1 MGPNFLE
8 CDRDQVLLLPPSLR
22 EWLPAGH
29 LAWFVIDAVD
39 RLDLM
44 AFYGAYRLDGQ
55 GRGGASAGSR
65 SAERASLHSTVSSV
79 SNGSRDHAHTVPGG
93 ARLRSRRY

>member
-22 EWLPAGH
+22 EWLPEGH

-39 RLDLM
+39 RLDLS
-44 AFYGAYRLDGQ
+44 AFYGAYRA
-55 GRGGASAGSR
+55 RRAG
-65 SAERASLHSTVSSV
+65 
-79 SNGSRDHAHTVPGG
+79 PGG
-93 ARLRSRRY
+93 A

>member
-22 EWLPAGH
+22 EWLPERH

-39 RLDLM
+39 RLDLT
-44 AFYGAYRLDGQ
+44 AFYGLIAST
-55 GRGGASAGSR
+55 GRA
-65 SAERASLHSTVSSV
+65 
-79 SNGSRDHAHTVPGG
+79 
-93 ARLRSRRY
+93 ARLTSRR

>member
-39 RLDLM
+39 RLDLTEFM
-44 AFYGAYRLDGQ
+44 APIDWT
-55 GRGGASAGSR
+55 GRA
-65 SAERASLHSTVSSV
+65 
-79 SNGSRDHAHTVPGG
+79 
-93 ARLRSRRY
+93 ARRTSRR

>member
-8 CDRDQVLLLPPSLR
+8 CDRDQTLLLRPSLR
-22 EWLPAGH
+22 EWLPEGH

-44 AFYGAYRLDGQ
+44 ALYGAYRLDG
-55 GRGGASAGSR
+55 
-65 SAERASLHSTVSSV
+65 
-79 SNGSRDHAHTVPGG
+79 
-93 ARLRSRRY
+93 